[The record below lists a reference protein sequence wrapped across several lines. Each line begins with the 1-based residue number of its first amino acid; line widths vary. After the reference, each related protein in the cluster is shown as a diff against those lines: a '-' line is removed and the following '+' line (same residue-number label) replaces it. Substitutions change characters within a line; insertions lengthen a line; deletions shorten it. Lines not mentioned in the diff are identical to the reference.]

1 MRSSWRVDRHFGRR
15 NGSGEGRRG
24 GWSIDF
30 SRDRATATPNQ
41 KRCSSNENTYSH
53 KTVLLAAM
61 TCSVSMFLSSPAKCQ
76 ALLENNST
84 SVSDTKSVLPSGK
97 LVSLNLVEA
106 LAIGLRDNRDIRSAY
121 LARITEK
128 FDLVVARSAFWPKI
142 GIVANANAQRFEGHV
157 FADASVTPQM
167 SLRTSTGA
175 VLQFSWDRNDR
186 FRPRPHRFDER
197 STFSFSQPLLRG
209 AGFDVNLAPLRIAKL
224 QEGINQLALKSTVSN
239 SVSRII
245 ISYRSL
251 VQAQE
256 QVRLAELSLERTR
269 DLLATNRALI
279 DAGRMPAAD
288 IVQTESQVANQEVS
302 LFQARQQRVSA
313 QFGLVQLLA
322 VDPRTNIVASDDMAI
337 AHVPIDLDRVVELGL
352 GARMDILSQRL
363 ALETRRHGL
372 AVAKNNRLWDLRV
385 GGSVSR
391 ERDREAL
398 VASRDT
404 RTNAVIDVQLGI
416 PIWGDLSARQGEI
429 QAAIGLKAAE
439 IGFDGLLQS
448 AELEIRDAVQLV
460 EAGWLQLEAA
470 RRARSLAERA
480 LMLQQ
485 EKLKAGRS
493 SNFEV
498 LSFQADLR
506 AADNQELSAGIAYLN
521 ALTNLDQQIGNTLET
536 WQISLND

>member
-1 MRSSWRVDRHFGRR
+1 MGSHLGNRKRSGKGGGRGR
-15 NGSGEGRRG
+15 CINFLRRG
-24 GWSIDF
+24 AAAAAD
-30 SRDRATATPNQ
+30 Q
-41 KRCSSNENTYSH
+41 KYYGNSYTRKIH
-53 KTVLLAAM
+53 RIALLVAM
-61 TCSVSMFLSSPAKCQ
+61 TMCPMAMFLPSSAKCQ
-76 ALLENNST
+76 AILENNAT
-84 SVSDTKSVLPSGK
+84 PASVTRTPLPSGGAI
-97 LVSLNLVEA
+97 SLNLVEA
-106 LAIGLRDNRDIRSAY
+106 LALGLRDNRDIRSAY

-142 GIVANANAQRFEGHV
+142 GVIANANVQRFNGDV
-157 FADASVTPQM
+157 FTDASVTPQM
-167 SLRTSTGA
+167 SLRTATGA

-186 FRPRPHRFDER
+186 LRPKPHRFDER

-245 ISYRSL
+245 IAYRSL

-256 QVRLAELSLERTR
+256 QVRLAEISLERTR

-288 IVQTESQVANQEVS
+288 IVQTESQVANQEVA

-313 QFGLVQLLA
+313 QFGVVQLLA
-322 VDPRTNIVASDDMAI
+322 LDPRTNIVAADDMAI

-352 GARMDILSQRL
+352 GARMDVLSQRL

-391 ERDREAL
+391 ERERGSL
-398 VASRDT
+398 VAPRDT

-439 IGFDGLLQS
+439 ISFEGLLQS

-485 EKLKAGRS
+485 EKLKAGRA

-498 LSFQADLR
+498 LSFQSDLR
-506 AADNQELSAGIAYLN
+506 AADNQELAAGIAYLN